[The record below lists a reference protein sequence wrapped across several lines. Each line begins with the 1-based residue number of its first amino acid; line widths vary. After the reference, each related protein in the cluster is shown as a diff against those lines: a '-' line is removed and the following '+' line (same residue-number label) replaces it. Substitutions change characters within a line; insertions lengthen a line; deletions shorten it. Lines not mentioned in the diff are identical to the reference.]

1 MNRGADAFRVF
12 RWGLRKYAWVVVLF
26 VLGVGVV
33 VPLVQA
39 STPDV
44 YEAKTLVLPASLTAP
59 NLDVIPRLGDSVFA
73 SGEVEKDVRDLL
85 QLDSGA
91 NVLPKYVELVSAQDN
106 PSFTVIGRAGN
117 PEDAAQLADVAA
129 STFTQEMN
137 STTAQSIGSFAIAR
151 TADPPADPVPAL
163 GGGRFALVIGVLAG
177 LVAGVGAVGLLLML
191 RRPVLDPST
200 AGGVTGTPVLG
211 RVQMRRSG
219 GQLSDRDVVGIAP
232 LSRRLL
238 GSHAPVVMLVSPG
251 SAVAQRR
258 QLASALAAVLS
269 RARRVRLASG
279 GDLDRE
285 ASAQASSLAWGAPEP
300 GQEAGTSSGAEP
312 ELVLVDGPTLP
323 ERAARSDMTMM
334 LLVVQVGISETS
346 LREAAEEYLDGEGV
360 GVVLVDRARGL
371 RRPRMRRRGSA
382 ARVGTVPEPDPERAF
397 DDAPARA
404 RN

>member
-44 YEAKTLVLPASLTAP
+44 YEANALVSPVNLTAT
-59 NLDVIPRLGDSVFA
+59 NLDMVPRYGDSVFGN
-73 SGEVEKDVRDLL
+73 GEVENEVRGLL
-85 QLDSGA
+85 GLGA
-91 NVLPKYVELVSAQDN
+91 GASVVPKYVELVSAQDN
-106 PSFTVIGRAGN
+106 PSFTVIGRAGD
-117 PEDAAQLADVAA
+117 PDDAAQLADLAA
-129 STFTQEMN
+129 STFTREMN
-137 STTAQSIGSFAIAR
+137 STTAQSVGTFSIQS
-151 TADPPADPVPAL
+151 TADTPANPVPAL

-177 LVAGVGAVGLLLML
+177 LIAGIGAVGLLLML

-200 AGGVTGTPVLG
+200 AGAVTGTPVLG

-219 GQLSDRDVVGIAP
+219 GQLNDRDVVGIAP

-251 SAVAQRR
+251 SAAAQRR
-258 QLASALAAVLS
+258 QLASALAAVLA

-279 GDLDRE
+279 GDLDKQ
-285 ASAQASSLAWGAPEP
+285 SAGQASSLAWGASDP
-300 GQEAGTSSGAEP
+300 GHEGENPGAEP

-323 ERAARSDMTMM
+323 ERAARSEMTMM

-346 LREAAEEYLDGEGV
+346 LRQAAEEYLDGDGV

-371 RRPRMRRRGSA
+371 RRPRTRRRASA
-382 ARVGTVPEPDPERAF
+382 AGVGTASDADPERALHG
-397 DDAPARA
+397 ATAKA

>member
-44 YEAKTLVLPASLTAP
+44 YEADALVAPVNLTAA
-59 NLDVIPRLGDSVFA
+59 NIDMVPRYGDSVFEN
-73 SGEVEKDVRDLL
+73 GEVENDVRGLL
-85 QLDSGA
+85 GLDAGVS
-91 NVLPKYVELVSAQDN
+91 VVPKYVELVSAQDN
-106 PSFTVIGRAGN
+106 PSFTVIGRAGD
-117 PEDAAQLADVAA
+117 PDDAAQLADLAA

-137 STTAQSIGSFAIAR
+137 TTTPQSVGTFSIQS
-151 TADPPADPVPAL
+151 TADAPANPVPAL

-200 AGGVTGTPVLG
+200 ASGVTGTPVLG

-285 ASAQASSLAWGAPEP
+285 ASGQAPSLAWGAPDP
-300 GQEAGTSSGAEP
+300 GQEGGSSSRPEP

-371 RRPRMRRRGSA
+371 RRPRMRRRGSTPGVA
-382 ARVGTVPEPDPERAF
+382 TAPDPDPERAF
-397 DDAPARA
+397 HDAPAQA
-404 RN
+404 RK

>member
-12 RWGLRKYAWVVVLF
+12 RWGLRKYAWVVALF

-44 YEAKTLVLPASLTAP
+44 YEAKALVLPSSLTAP
-59 NLDVIPRLGDSVFA
+59 SMDLVPRLGDSVFA
-73 SGEVEKDVRDLL
+73 SGAVEDDIRELL
-85 QLDSGA
+85 QLEPGA
-91 NVLPKYVELVSAQDN
+91 SVIPKYVELVSAQDN

-117 PEDAAQLADVAA
+117 PDDAARLADVAA

-137 STTAQSIGSFAIAR
+137 ATTALSIGSFAIAR
-151 TADPPADPVPAL
+151 TADPPADPIPAL

-177 LVAGVGAVGLLLML
+177 LVAGIGAVGLLLML

-200 AGGVTGTPVLG
+200 AGAVTGTPVLG

-219 GQLSDRDVVGIAP
+219 GQLSDRDVIGIAP

-258 QLASALAAVLS
+258 QLASALAAVLA

-279 GDLDRE
+279 GDLDKE
-285 ASAQASSLAWGAPEP
+285 SGGQASSLAWGASDP
-300 GQEAGTSSGAEP
+300 GHEGGDPTVAQP

-346 LREAAEEYLDGEGV
+346 LRQAAEEYLDGDGV

-371 RRPRMRRRGSA
+371 RRPRTRRRGSTA
-382 ARVGTVPEPDPERAF
+382 GVGTASDADPDRAF
-397 DDAPARA
+397 HDTAARA